1 MNNSSEIVDI
11 KKTYLAIATM
21 LMAILCVDLYMVVIK
36 FLGNEYSVIQ
46 LAVFRNVAGVIPLF
60 ILILFTKEY
69 LSVFKNLNKKFIYLS
84 FLRGLC
90 FLAMNIFIFISVINL
105 EFATA
110 MTLTFSSPFFIV
122 ILSIFFL
129 KDKVG
134 IYRWSAIFI
143 GFFGVV
149 LIMKPTSDIF
159 NYFSIF
165 PILTAIAWAFSVII
179 LKYIPEG
186 HSTAKIQ
193 LYTLIFNVLGGV
205 FLFFITT
212 DHVEIKNTQDFFLM
226 TLTGILGGTAAILFI
241 YAYRLISASKMASFE
256 YFGIPSSFILG
267 WFFFNEAPWSQLF
280 PGVLVIVFAGMII
293 IWRDSIKQKSINI
306 TREIN

>member
-1 MNNSSEIVDI
+1 MNISSEKVDI

-36 FLGNEYSVIQ
+36 FLGDEYSVVQ
-46 LAVFRNVAGVIPLF
+46 LTLFRNFAGVIPLF
-60 ILILFTKEY
+60 LMILFTKEY
-69 LSVFKNLNKKFIYLS
+69 FSVFKNLNKKFI
-84 FLRGLC
+84 FLNLIRGWC

-122 ILSIFFL
+122 IFSIIFL
-129 KDKVG
+129 KDKIG
-134 IYRWSAIFI
+134 IYRWLAIVV
-143 GFFGVV
+143 GFLGVV
-149 LIMKPTSDIF
+149 MIMKPTSDIF
-159 NYFSIF
+159 NFYSIF
-165 PILTAIAWAFSVII
+165 PILTAVAWAMQVIV
-179 LKYIPEG
+179 LKFIPDG

-193 LYTLIFNVLGGV
+193 LYTLIFNVLGAIIL
-205 FLFFITT
+205 FLITT
-212 DHVEIKNTQDFFLM
+212 GHMEIKNTQDFLLM

-267 WFFFNEAPWSQLF
+267 WFFFNEAPWNQLF
-280 PGVLVIVFAGMII
+280 PGVIVIVFAGMII
-293 IWRDSIKQKSINI
+293 IWRDKVKEKSVKVNKKFY
-306 TREIN
+306 

>member
-11 KKTYLAIATM
+11 KKTYLAIVTM

-36 FLGNEYSVIQ
+36 FLGNEYTVIQ
-46 LAVFRNVAGVIPLF
+46 LAIFRNVAGIIPLF
-60 ILILFTKEY
+60 LLILFTKEY
-69 LSVFKNLNKKFIYLS
+69 FSVFQNLNKRFVFLS

-90 FLAMNIFIFISVINL
+90 FLAMNIFVFISVINL

-129 KDKVG
+129 KDRVG

-149 LIMKPTSDIF
+149 LIMKPTSAIF
-159 NYFSIF
+159 NFYSIF
-165 PILTAIAWAFSVII
+165 PIVTAIAWAFSVIL

-193 LYTLIFNVLGGV
+193 LYTLILNVLGGV
-205 FLFFITT
+205 ILFFLTT
-212 DHVEIKNTQDFFLM
+212 GHIEIKNAQDFLLM
-226 TLTGILGGTAAILFI
+226 TLTGILGGSAAILFI
-241 YAYRLISASKMASFE
+241 FSYRLISASKMASFE

-267 WFFFNEAPWSQLF
+267 WYFFNEAPWDQLF
-280 PGVLVIVFAGMII
+280 PGVFIIVFAGLII
-293 IWRDSIKQKSINI
+293 IWRDSVKQKTINVS
-306 TREIN
+306 RKIN

>member
-11 KKTYLAIATM
+11 KKTYLAIVTM

-36 FLGNEYSVIQ
+36 FLGEEYSVIQ
-46 LAVFRNVAGVIPLF
+46 LTVFRNVAGVIPLF
-60 ILILFTKEY
+60 VLILYTKEY
-69 LSVFKNLNKKFIYLS
+69 LSVFKNVNNKFIFLS
-84 FLRGLC
+84 LIRGFC

-122 ILSIFFL
+122 IFSIIFL
-129 KDKVG
+129 KDRVG
-134 IYRWSAIFI
+134 IYRWSAIFL
-143 GFFGVV
+143 GFLGVV
-149 LIMKPTSDIF
+149 LIMKPTSEIYNF
-159 NYFSIF
+159 YSIF
-165 PILTAIAWAFSVII
+165 PILTAVAWAMQVIV
-179 LKYIPEG
+179 LKFIPDG

-212 DHVEIKNTQDFFLM
+212 GHVEIKSSQDFLLM

-256 YFGIPSSFILG
+256 YFGIPSSFVLG
-267 WFFFNEAPWSQLF
+267 WLFFNEAPWSQLF
-280 PGVLVIVFAGMII
+280 PGVLVIVLAGMII
-293 IWRDSIKQKSINI
+293 IWRDSVKQKSLNI
-306 TREIN
+306 TRKIN

>member
-11 KKTYLAIATM
+11 KKTYLAIVTM

-36 FLGNEYSVIQ
+36 FLGNEYTVIQ
-46 LAVFRNVAGVIPLF
+46 LAIFRNVAGIIPLF
-60 ILILFTKEY
+60 LLILFTKEY
-69 LSVFKNLNKKFIYLS
+69 FSVFQNLNKRFVFLS

-90 FLAMNIFIFISVINL
+90 FLTMNIFVFISVINL

-122 ILSIFFL
+122 ILSIIFL
-129 KDKVG
+129 KDKIG

-159 NYFSIF
+159 NFYSIF
-165 PILTAIAWAFSVII
+165 PIVTAIAWAFSVIL

-205 FLFFITT
+205 MLFFLTT
-212 DHVEIKNTQDFFLM
+212 GHIEIKSAQDFLLM
-226 TLTGILGGTAAILFI
+226 TLTGILGGSAAILFI
-241 YAYRLISASKMASFE
+241 FSYRLISASKMASFE

-267 WFFFNEAPWSQLF
+267 WYFFNEAPWDQLF
-280 PGVLVIVFAGMII
+280 PGVFIIVFAGLII
-293 IWRDSIKQKSINI
+293 IWRDSVKQKTINVS
-306 TREIN
+306 RKIN

>member
-1 MNNSSEIVDI
+1 MNISSE
-11 KKTYLAIATM
+11 KSNLKNTYIAISTM
-21 LMAILCVDLYMVVIK
+21 LLAILCVDLYMVVIK
-36 FLGNEYSVIQ
+36 FLGNDYSVIQ
-46 LAVFRNVAGVIPLF
+46 LAVFRNIAGVIPLF
-60 ILILFTKEY
+60 LLIIFTKEFV
-69 LSVFKNLNKKFIYLS
+69 SVFKNLNNKFLYLS
-84 FLRGLC
+84 FFRGLS

-122 ILSIFFL
+122 ILSIIFL
-129 KDKVG
+129 NDRVG

-149 LIMKPTSDIF
+149 IIMKPTSDIF
-159 NYFSIF
+159 NIYSIF

-179 LKYIPEG
+179 LKFIPTG

-205 FLFFITT
+205 ILFFFTS
-212 DHVEIKNTQDFFLM
+212 DHVIIKSYQDFLLM

-241 YAYRLISASKMASFE
+241 YSYRLISASKMASFE

-267 WFFFNEAPWSQLF
+267 WYFFNEAPWEQLF
-280 PGVLVIVFAGMII
+280 PGVLIIIFSGMII
-293 IWRDSIKQKSINI
+293 IWRDKQKTKSIKANKKFY
-306 TREIN
+306 